1 MAYWCGSFFVGVA
14 LAILFGILAG
24 TDENNRTAYIAA
36 AVVCAIAGVVG
47 GIVCLVLRGKK

>member
-1 MAYWCGSFFVGVA
+1 MAYWCASFFVGLA

-47 GIVCLVLRGKK
+47 GIVCLVLRKK